1 MNSGATNILRH
12 KVLNHRDE
20 VVHHETKEMPQ
31 VALVPKSLEQEVQRK
46 ELARNQFQKEAEASL
61 DDLSG
66 VEEVD
71 L

>member
-1 MNSGATNILRH
+1 M
-12 KVLNHRDE
+12 
-20 VVHHETKEMPQ
+20 HHETKEMPQ
-31 VALVPKSLEQEVQRK
+31 VALVPESLVQEVQRK
-46 ELARNQFQKEAEASL
+46 GLARNQFQKEAKASL